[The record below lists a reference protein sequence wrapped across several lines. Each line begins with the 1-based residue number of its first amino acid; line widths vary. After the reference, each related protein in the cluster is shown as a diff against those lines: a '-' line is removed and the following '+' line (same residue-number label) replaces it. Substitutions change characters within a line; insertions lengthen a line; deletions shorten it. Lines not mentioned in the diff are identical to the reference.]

1 MRGSKV
7 RGNNLGEGLG
17 CRGKV
22 QGLPG
27 QCARVAGAMCKDCRG
42 NVQGMPGLCKGCQG
56 NVLSCENN
64 VNSISVRLKVEL
76 GL

>member
-17 CRGKV
+17 CRGNV

-27 QCARVAGAMCKDCRG
+27 QFAKVAGAMCRHEETKSTPFS
-42 NVQGMPGLCKGCQG
+42 VQ
-56 NVLSCENN
+56 
-64 VNSISVRLKVEL
+64 LKVKL
-76 GL
+76 GLQVREEFDNYKS